1 MAVFQQPPYN
11 CSESSGSMPTFS
23 IMTYNI
29 HSSIGMDH
37 RVSPRRIAR
46 VISRFKPDIVAL
58 QELDTGLRR
67 SGMIDQAHFIAGRLE
82 MEYHFHSSIQVE
94 EGEYGNALLSRLPM
108 RLIKGGRLPL
118 HPHYNNLEPR
128 GAVWVEVQVEGRPVQ
143 VISTHFGLNWQE
155 RLFQAETILGPEW
168 LEHGECRCPLVLCG
182 DFNMLPASAAY
193 RRIARCL
200 QDAQR
205 KLKGRRPQPSWP
217 VVFPFMR
224 IDHIFI
230 SPDLAV
236 MDIVVPRTPLT
247 RAASD
252 HLPLIASLELS

>member
-1 MAVFQQPPYN
+1 MKRSPSPITPAP
-11 CSESSGSMPTFS
+11 ESSGSMPTFS

-29 HSSIGMDH
+29 HSSIGMDN

-46 VISRFKPDIVAL
+46 VISRVKPDIVAL

-67 SGMIDQAHFIAGRLE
+67 SGMIDQAHFIAERLE
-82 MEYHFHSSIQVE
+82 MEYHFLSTIRVE
-94 EGEYGNALLSRLPM
+94 EGEYGNAVLSRHSM
-108 RLIKGGRLPL
+108 RLIKKGRLPL

-128 GAVWVEVQVEGRPVQ
+128 GAVWVEVEVAGRPVQ

-155 RLFQAETILGPEW
+155 RLFQAESILGHHW
-168 LEHGECRCPLVLCG
+168 LAHPECRQPLVLCG
-182 DFNMLPASAAY
+182 DFNMLPGSTAY
-193 RRIARCL
+193 RRITRCL
-200 QDAQR
+200 HDAQR

-230 SPDLAV
+230 SHDLNV
-236 MDIVVPRTPLT
+236 IDIVVPRTPLT

-252 HLPLIASLELS
+252 HLPVVAALEFP